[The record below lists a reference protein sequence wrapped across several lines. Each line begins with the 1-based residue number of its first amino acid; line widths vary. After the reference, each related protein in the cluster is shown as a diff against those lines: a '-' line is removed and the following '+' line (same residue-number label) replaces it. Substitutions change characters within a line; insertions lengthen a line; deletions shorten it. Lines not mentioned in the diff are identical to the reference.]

1 MTPKIEA
8 ATIQEHRA
16 LRQQQII
23 GAAMSLALEG
33 GAHSVTIS
41 AVASRANLSRSLIY
55 EYFSS
60 SSDLI
65 ADLVIEEMDLYTSKL
80 QNATKHLEDPYE
92 VIAAWISESLRYV
105 ADGRHLLVKSLS
117 SIATP
122 EFRREE
128 VIQGHRKLLSTIVPT
143 LKRLKL
149 HESEAALRYLQ
160 STIDA
165 ASVRIDSGA
174 DATQEITAAQHYA
187 LAGLR
192 ALEQVP
198 RMEAIR
204 QI

>member
-1 MTPKIEA
+1 MTPKIDA

-23 GAAMSLALEG
+23 DAAMSLALED
-33 GAHSVTIS
+33 GAHAVTIS
-41 AVASRANLSRSLIY
+41 AVASRAKLSRSLIY

-65 ADLVIEEMDLYTSKL
+65 ADLVVEEMNLYTAKL
-80 QNATKHLEDPYE
+80 RSATRNLDDPYE
-92 VIAAWISESLRYV
+92 VLAAWISESLKYV
-105 ADGRHLLVKSLS
+105 ADGRHLLVKSLN

-122 EFRREE
+122 EFRRDDI
-128 VIQGHRKLLSTIVPT
+128 IQGHRKLMSTIMPT
-143 LKRLKL
+143 LIRLKA
-149 HESEAALRYLQ
+149 HEPDLALRYLQ

-174 DATQEITAAQHYA
+174 DAAQEITAAQHYA

-192 ALEQVP
+192 ALEDVA
-198 RMEAIR
+198 RTEAIHR
-204 QI
+204 I

>member
-23 GAAMSLALEG
+23 EAAMSLALEG
-33 GAHSVTIS
+33 GAHTVTIS
-41 AVASRANLSRSLIY
+41 AVASRAKLSRSLIY

-80 QNATKHLEDPYE
+80 QNATKDLKDPYE
-92 VIAAWISESLRYV
+92 VIAAWISESLKYV

-122 EFRREE
+122 DFRREDI
-128 VIQGHRKLLSTIVPT
+128 IQGHRKLLSTILPI
-143 LKRLKL
+143 LKRLDL
-149 HESEAALRYLQ
+149 PESDTALRYLQ

-174 DATQEITAAQHYA
+174 DATQEIAAAQHYA

-192 ALEQVP
+192 ALEEVP
-198 RMEAIR
+198 RMEAVH